1 MSEMLI
7 GRFLEA
13 QAAELDAS
21 RNTQLAY
28 GRDLVDFNGW
38 LAPQDKSFNAV
49 SREDIESYIAF
60 CDAQGLSSS
69 TRARRLSAIRQLF
82 RFTYE
87 EGLRDDN
94 PALKIKGP
102 AKSRKLP
109 DTLSEEEVSKL
120 LEKVSSHGRTHADRI
135 RNVCLME
142 VLYATGLRVS
152 ELVSLPVSAARGDPQ
167 VLLVKGKGNKER
179 LVPLSSP
186 GRSALNAWLKLRDD
200 IEARQTAKS
209 GAKPSPFLFPTRS
222 KAGHMTRQAFFVM
235 LKGLATSA
243 GLNPEKVTPHS
254 LRHAFAT
261 HLLANGADLRS
272 IQIMLGH
279 ADLAT
284 TEIYTH
290 VIESRL
296 QELVL
301 NHHPLADTAVP
312 QG

>member
-38 LAPQDKSFNAV
+38 LVPQEKSFNAV
-49 SREDIESYIAF
+49 SREDIEGYIAF

-87 EGLRDDN
+87 EGLRADN

-120 LEKVSSHGRTHADRI
+120 LEQVAFHGRTHADRI
-135 RNVCLME
+135 RNACLME

-179 LVPLSSP
+179 LVPLSNP
-186 GRSALNAWLKLRDD
+186 GRSALNAWLTLRDD
-200 IEARQTAKS
+200 IEARQTVKT

-235 LKGLATSA
+235 LKGLATNA
-243 GLNPEKVTPHS
+243 GLNPEKVTPHA